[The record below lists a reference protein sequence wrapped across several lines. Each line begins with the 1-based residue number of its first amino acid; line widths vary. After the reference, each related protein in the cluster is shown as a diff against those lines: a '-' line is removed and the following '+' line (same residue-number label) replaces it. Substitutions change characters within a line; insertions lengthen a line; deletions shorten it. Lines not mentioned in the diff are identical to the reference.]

1 MKLDWPT
8 RHKICVGIARGLA
21 YLHEE
26 SRLKIVHRDIK
37 ATNVLLNKDLKPK
50 ISDFGL
56 AKLDEEENSHIS
68 TRITGTFGYMAPEYA
83 MRGHLTEKA
92 DVYSFGVVAL
102 EIVSGKSNTSH
113 ILKDGCVYLLDWAL
127 LLKEKGNLLELVDPI
142 LESNFRK
149 EEVVA
154 MINVALLCTS
164 FSPVV
169 RPTMSSV
176 VSILEGRAHVQE
188 ISSGLSI
195 SSDEIKLKE
204 LRQQYD
210 LYHAKNTSEGQIPCL
225 STDGPWTTS
234 STSDA
239 DLYPITVNSQYREN
253 RDQ

>member
-1 MKLDWPT
+1 
-8 RHKICVGIARGLA
+8 
-21 YLHEE
+21 
-26 SRLKIVHRDIK
+26 
-37 ATNVLLNKDLKPK
+37 
-50 ISDFGL
+50 
-56 AKLDEEENSHIS
+56 
-68 TRITGTFGYMAPEYA
+68 MAPEYA

-127 LLKEKGNLLELVDPI
+127 LLKENGNLLELVDPI
-142 LESNFRK
+142 LESNFKK
-149 EEVVA
+149 EEVMA

-164 FSPVV
+164 FSPVA

-210 LYHAKNTSEGQIPCL
+210 LYHAKNTSEGQIPSL
-225 STDGPWTTS
+225 STDGPWTAS
-234 STSDA
+234 STSGA
-239 DLYPITVNSQYREN
+239 DLYPITMNSQYWEN